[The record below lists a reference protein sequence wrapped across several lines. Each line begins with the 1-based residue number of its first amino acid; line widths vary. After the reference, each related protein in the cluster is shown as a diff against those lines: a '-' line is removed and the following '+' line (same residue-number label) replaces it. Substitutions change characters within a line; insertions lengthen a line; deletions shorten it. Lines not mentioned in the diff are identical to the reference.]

1 VNICKQVFEWGLH
14 RLTSLTSLDINCEG
28 GFPDWQSFPSEEED
42 GKMMM
47 TLPTSL
53 TRLGICNFP
62 NIVFLSSKGFQ
73 NLSALQHL
81 EIQGCPKLEFL
92 PEKGLPPSLLDLDI
106 SNCPLLKQHCK
117 KGKGRDWLKIAN
129 IPRVQIDFR
138 SVFEVEAEE

>member
-1 VNICKQVFEWGLH
+1 VGIAQTHVSY
-14 RLTSLTSLDINCEG
+14 TSLKIEG

-53 TRLGICNFP
+53 TILVINDFP

-81 EIQGCPKLEFL
+81 SISNCPKLEFL
-92 PEKGLPPSLLDLDI
+92 PEKGLPPSLLQLQYYRLSSAETTLQERQRARVVKDR
-106 SNCPLLKQHCK
+106 QH
-117 KGKGRDWLKIAN
+117 
-129 IPRVQIDFR
+129 PSR
-138 SVFEVEAEE
+138 SD